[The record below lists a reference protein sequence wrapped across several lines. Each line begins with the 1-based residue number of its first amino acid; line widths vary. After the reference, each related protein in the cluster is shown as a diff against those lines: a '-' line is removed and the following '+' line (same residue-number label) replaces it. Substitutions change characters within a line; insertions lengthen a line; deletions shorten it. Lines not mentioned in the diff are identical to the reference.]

1 MHTQSNNAPAG
12 FAGWEKWVLMLAVI
26 IGLASVVVWFNLRT
40 FGYLDGAPYLAVVGF
55 VVLVS
60 LLVTRHVKRSPVT
73 VAFVRAAFIF
83 EVLLAVA
90 LGINA
95 AYSLSIVREMSVAGE
110 SEQRLQANIEAA
122 SKLKSPAAQRRALRL
137 VESQGQVTTKAAV
150 FAAAE
155 RRLFWIMIAELGI
168 ALLATFTLLGLSVF
182 DQDLNGIPDFLER
195 PESKQ
200 ARPQAAPSLPAPA
213 PVYGEGKPRAA
224 WRGNVRVDPPENI
237 RPQ

>member
-1 MHTQSNNAPAG
+1 MNTQSNNAPAG
-12 FAGWEKWVLMLAVI
+12 FASWEKWLLMLAVI

-73 VAFVRAAFIF
+73 LAFVRAAFIF
-83 EVLLAVA
+83 EVLLAIA

-122 SKLKSPAAQRRALRL
+122 SKLKSPAAQRRAMRL

-182 DQDLNGIPDFLER
+182 DKDLNGVPDFLE
-195 PESKQ
+195 KAQ
-200 ARPQAAPSLPAPA
+200 ARPQAAPSPAPPSIPA
-213 PVYGEGKPRAA
+213 PVYGQDKPRAV
-224 WRGNVRVDPPENI
+224 WRGNVRVDPGGNV
-237 RPQ
+237 RPS